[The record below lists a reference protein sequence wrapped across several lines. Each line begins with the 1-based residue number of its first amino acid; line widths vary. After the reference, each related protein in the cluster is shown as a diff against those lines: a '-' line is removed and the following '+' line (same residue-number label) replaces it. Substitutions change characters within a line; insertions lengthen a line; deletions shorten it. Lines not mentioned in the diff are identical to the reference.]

1 MHPRCV
7 LQWIESNGLRGQ
19 HREKLAE
26 RNGDEEE
33 VGREGE
39 GVEG

>member
-1 MHPRCV
+1 V

-33 VGREGE
+33 EVGREGE